1 MSYFCT
7 KLVTAVNISKKY
19 FLLFCTV
26 CLLAAVDLLAGG
38 LNYGELTQTILLELR
53 LPRMLCA
60 VLAGIALAQG
70 GMQMQA
76 IFRNPLADPHVL
88 GISSGAALGASLAA
102 AGLLTGAAAS
112 GGWTL
117 AAAAF
122 AGAILAG
129 VGVVAVSGRFQGVAT
144 LLIFGLLLGFIFSAI
159 TTLIQYFGSE
169 ESLKL
174 YHSWVSGSFASCSGQ
189 GLIYIGFSAVIGISI
204 AATNLKGMDVILF
217 GDEFAAAAGARV
229 PVIRLKALLSCCL
242 MTATVTAF
250 CGPIGF
256 VGIIAPHIAKAV
268 FGTSVHSKLML
279 PVALTGAGITLLA
292 DIIAQLFSTPVPVG
306 ATIALVGVPVIM
318 FILLGKKLW

>member
-88 GISSGAALGASLAA
+88 GISS

-129 VGVVAVSGRFQGVAT
+129 VGVVAVSSRFQGVAT

-189 GLIYIGFSAVIGISI
+189 GLIYIGISAVIGISI

-318 FILLGKKLW
+318 FILLGKKIW